1 MLCAMPI
8 GSVVVLPGSL
18 PGGRSSALA
27 ALRDHLPTVI
37 DVDLPI
43 ADPAPLSARVCAAI
57 REREPL
63 DPVLVVAPTASNA
76 ILPAVA
82 LAQRSAHRMVASYV
96 LVDPDADPTGSD
108 WPDAP
113 VHILDTSGDAADRAR
128 LRGWGH
134 RSVTSASELAA
145 AITAFAD

>member
-1 MLCAMPI
+1 MHDR
-8 GSVVVLPGSL
+8 LPS
-18 PGGRSSALA
+18 
-27 ALRDHLPTVI
+27 VI
-37 DVDLPI
+37 DIDLPI

-57 REREPL
+57 RDRDPL
-63 DPVLVVAPTASNA
+63 EPVLVIAPAASTA

-145 AITAFAD
+145 ALAELAD